1 MMNRTIGL
9 DFKGG
14 LHRYCNTDVG
24 VDIAAH
30 IAPSGISFDRCNRL
44 AVKLNR
50 ESAGHG
56 VRFAVGSHADATIHI
71 GKTDA
76 FNRFGRFAGLA
87 EGIGSGDAFVLLD
100 DSSSDDELLTV
111 IRHEAGHL
119 LGTLDHGGMG
129 LERYA
134 SVINYTYNVDK
145 PKSNSSHYDYYL
157 YAVRTIN
164 QRINDQFYPVGVY
177 DGIIELEFYHDY
189 RIVQYL
195 WDRYDIDDGHGATQ
209 YVTED
214 SVYNNYRYASDCE
227 AYRINIY
234 GGYAMNCTAYS
245 IFISHQHEADTYVW
259 QSSIYDTNND
269 EYAQSNY
276 VFTNGGAVGCKS
288 EYLILY
294 GGAMAFECT
303 VSRSMSVEAV
313 EFEANG
319 EILWSRSEDCI
330 LVSNDEDH
338 GCRLDVGYGGTAL
351 NTLIKRNLNT
361 FIYTDWV
368 YIGNYDF
375 DEEKFNKLGYAEAI
389 DLTVENGEVYVY
401 KGGKL
406 HNATINGELH
416 AVEGAVLEGDIVC
429 ASVDL
434 EGVTPNDNITIKV
447 DLRDYA
453 QPFFEEWVDN
463 TYIEYYA
470 NYKTITRVYDP
481 ESIHY
486 FEWEEEYYP
495 YYTDLL
501 YVTNGYFDNKDGRFD
516 MKDVKHSF
524 SVDLGKVDA
533 KSLSKIVIDFDGTDA
548 YFDDGYFYFEYPH
561 ALVEVDDKE
570 YIPFTEY
577 DLPFQFK
584 GDKRNYSV
592 EYSWGGDIAFV
603 YDGSLV
609 GRTEEVLW
617 LSHGED
623 AKYDITLAPL
633 MLEAVGGEAEIQ
645 TDEGSITVAPLH
657 NSTLTVA
664 GDALGGVNMVV
675 SAENEQHRDLTCD
688 LELLVVPE
696 ELPIVG
702 KIGAKEYANMLRKA
716 QKGRLSKVS
725 AQFPHNLHAIVLDMP
740 IDLTNVGATLSA
752 DWTTHEAEMKLQGK
766 LEWKWNKETA
776 GTGKNVKLVI
786 DLSGDNYFSITTK
799 NNKYDWKL
807 VGEMKLPDF
816 KQGKFGFSNMVF
828 RVDTVKQSFFA
839 STYVQLPGFNYSF
852 GGDITIV
859 KGSIESIHIGVD
871 GLNVMLWSTGLY
883 LQAMAGGFSGLTNP
897 RQKFG
902 FDGKLGLTFGRKMS
916 MPAIE
921 WLGIDGG
928 EFSLAEINLE
938 TTINIAGEYTG
949 KATISQQC
957 DLIKGEGEL
966 HISKGD
972 FSIKGDISLLAG
984 CFSGGLSIKASNGN
998 FTVSG
1003 NGTMALPREKVLGLL
1018 AGLGGSVNIRA
1029 NFNDESNAKSY
1040 VMAWRNAEL
1049 FGNKFTVGIKCS
1061 FDGTVKRLSHT
1072 DLLGGDDFN
1081 PPDDQNGKTRNG
1093 DASTSA
1099 TYIVETSGLTLFQ
1112 INFTVDGAYASLTY
1126 GLNEYFQA
1134 DIAAGIYDDIQIVD
1148 ELSGESDDG
1157 TILTI
1162 AVNNAGLGEWIV
1174 SAYGDENAT
1183 FGAYAYGGSTPEP
1196 IITSITVG
1204 EDARSATIYYTL
1216 GDLSALENA
1225 VVSVFRN
1232 DGDAMGY
1239 EGMLIGSFSA
1249 AEANGVFDYDLG
1261 ESAGGAYAFYMM
1273 VESDNLTPAY
1283 SEISGLYNFRIVDD
1297 EAPDQIQLVNAVWR
1311 SSGTELTWD
1320 VPYDDNGVAGYK
1332 IRFYAGDEDWFFVD
1346 DEDLVERNVKT
1357 PSFIFDDV
1365 PNGTYSYQV
1374 AAYDAEGNLGAWSV
1388 QESAIVLTN
1397 ANAIYKNTTITEDL
1411 ELATYE
1417 SAYNIV
1423 ATEAKLTT
1431 AENSL
1436 VSASTIGGDAE
1447 ISGILENSIVNG
1459 MATLLEGG
1467 NAIDI
1472 TVNGDFTVYGTADG
1486 ITVAEG
1492 GRLTIENG
1500 GVGMNVTVEA
1510 GGALFLMDGAEYDN
1524 VTVDYDATLT
1534 IPDSG
1539 VIRLEGDIFTAS
1551 PISTYCTINGNG
1563 NAIHFEQYKQTDE
1576 FTRKNGAFYDDT
1588 ALVTNLDK
1596 FLGNAL
1602 DIIIDTASYGEFKIA
1617 DAADYVTSGISVT
1630 DHATGNSVLLD
1641 LDMPNAL
1648 GGTFCTLH
1656 KDADGLWLNV
1666 HNPNEWDHKNI
1677 TIGTGGDY
1685 PGTFKL
1691 EGQWAQNVKVVNN
1704 GRFTCDDGAVVD
1716 GLVIDGG
1723 GSNNATA
1730 TVENAIVTNAVLNNG
1745 TFYLNDG
1752 GHVTNIMVNGGN
1764 LVLGDGTLDD
1774 AFIGTNGRM
1783 EIAQTS
1789 NPILTGTITVQ
1800 GGVYLSNSHAP
1811 IETNAHFVFDL
1822 EGRNVNNDNYFISE
1836 GTVFTG
1842 NTTYSLLLP
1851 EHPET
1856 GYYCITNI
1864 STDSPVFETFS
1875 ITVTTANGNVLGDL
1889 TINGDAICS
1898 NGFEYSLYNQDATI
1912 YFNVNESSEPYEITT
1927 QEWDGADGT
1936 YIVEYSRDDFQTAV
1950 RVSVDSTAVDSF
1962 AMPSGD
1968 YQWRVRPQD
1977 SGEWTAEGTLAVKDE
1992 KDNDPKHIA
2001 SNDNAITDVFFTKP
2015 RGTWNGGFKA
2025 FHNGSMDGWQ
2035 GTNESVSLRD
2045 KNKLADI
2052 IEGSNDANVLL
2063 MTDDANGD
2071 ALFVDDIY
2079 SALPGDILEQQS
2091 RLAKIDEIR
2100 AGAGDDIVDLTSQ
2113 EFMYVGG
2120 GMTVRGGL
2128 GDDVIWANNGD
2139 NWLFGDTGNDR
2150 LVGAAGNDV
2159 ISGGA
2164 GNDSLHGGGGND
2176 IFAFGGDWGKDTVEQ
2191 LANGKVTLWF
2201 DNGDESKWDAT
2212 TLTYQDGDKSV
2223 HVSGVAAEAVT
2234 LKFGDDGSGKFTD
2247 LLSAGAF
2254 AEFTSEKIFEDR
2266 NRGMLA

>member
-786 DLSGDNYFSITTK
+786 DLSGDNYF
-799 NNKYDWKL
+799 
-807 VGEMKLPDF
+807 
-816 KQGKFGFSNMVF
+816 
-828 RVDTVKQSFFA
+828 
-839 STYVQLPGFNYSF
+839 
-852 GGDITIV
+852 
-859 KGSIESIHIGVD
+859 
-871 GLNVMLWSTGLY
+871 
-883 LQAMAGGFSGLTNP
+883 
-897 RQKFG
+897 
-902 FDGKLGLTFGRKMS
+902 
-916 MPAIE
+916 
-921 WLGIDGG
+921 
-928 EFSLAEINLE
+928 
-938 TTINIAGEYTG
+938 
-949 KATISQQC
+949 
-957 DLIKGEGEL
+957 
-966 HISKGD
+966 
-972 FSIKGDISLLAG
+972 
-984 CFSGGLSIKASNGN
+984 
-998 FTVSG
+998 
-1003 NGTMALPREKVLGLL
+1003 
-1018 AGLGGSVNIRA
+1018 
-1029 NFNDESNAKSY
+1029 
-1040 VMAWRNAEL
+1040 
-1049 FGNKFTVGIKCS
+1049 
-1061 FDGTVKRLSHT
+1061 
-1072 DLLGGDDFN
+1072 
-1081 PPDDQNGKTRNG
+1081 
-1093 DASTSA
+1093 
-1099 TYIVETSGLTLFQ
+1099 
-1112 INFTVDGAYASLTY
+1112 
-1126 GLNEYFQA
+1126 
-1134 DIAAGIYDDIQIVD
+1134 
-1148 ELSGESDDG
+1148 
-1157 TILTI
+1157 
-1162 AVNNAGLGEWIV
+1162 
-1174 SAYGDENAT
+1174 
-1183 FGAYAYGGSTPEP
+1183 
-1196 IITSITVG
+1196 
-1204 EDARSATIYYTL
+1204 
-1216 GDLSALENA
+1216 
-1225 VVSVFRN
+1225 
-1232 DGDAMGY
+1232 
-1239 EGMLIGSFSA
+1239 
-1249 AEANGVFDYDLG
+1249 
-1261 ESAGGAYAFYMM
+1261 
-1273 VESDNLTPAY
+1273 
-1283 SEISGLYNFRIVDD
+1283 
-1297 EAPDQIQLVNAVWR
+1297 
-1311 SSGTELTWD
+1311 
-1320 VPYDDNGVAGYK
+1320 
-1332 IRFYAGDEDWFFVD
+1332 
-1346 DEDLVERNVKT
+1346 
-1357 PSFIFDDV
+1357 
-1365 PNGTYSYQV
+1365 
-1374 AAYDAEGNLGAWSV
+1374 
-1388 QESAIVLTN
+1388 
-1397 ANAIYKNTTITEDL
+1397 
-1411 ELATYE
+1411 
-1417 SAYNIV
+1417 
-1423 ATEAKLTT
+1423 
-1431 AENSL
+1431 
-1436 VSASTIGGDAE
+1436 
-1447 ISGILENSIVNG
+1447 
-1459 MATLLEGG
+1459 
-1467 NAIDI
+1467 
-1472 TVNGDFTVYGTADG
+1472 
-1486 ITVAEG
+1486 
-1492 GRLTIENG
+1492 
-1500 GVGMNVTVEA
+1500 
-1510 GGALFLMDGAEYDN
+1510 
-1524 VTVDYDATLT
+1524 
-1534 IPDSG
+1534 
-1539 VIRLEGDIFTAS
+1539 
-1551 PISTYCTINGNG
+1551 
-1563 NAIHFEQYKQTDE
+1563 
-1576 FTRKNGAFYDDT
+1576 
-1588 ALVTNLDK
+1588 
-1596 FLGNAL
+1596 
-1602 DIIIDTASYGEFKIA
+1602 
-1617 DAADYVTSGISVT
+1617 
-1630 DHATGNSVLLD
+1630 
-1641 LDMPNAL
+1641 
-1648 GGTFCTLH
+1648 
-1656 KDADGLWLNV
+1656 
-1666 HNPNEWDHKNI
+1666 
-1677 TIGTGGDY
+1677 
-1685 PGTFKL
+1685 
-1691 EGQWAQNVKVVNN
+1691 
-1704 GRFTCDDGAVVD
+1704 
-1716 GLVIDGG
+1716 
-1723 GSNNATA
+1723 
-1730 TVENAIVTNAVLNNG
+1730 
-1745 TFYLNDG
+1745 
-1752 GHVTNIMVNGGN
+1752 
-1764 LVLGDGTLDD
+1764 
-1774 AFIGTNGRM
+1774 
-1783 EIAQTS
+1783 
-1789 NPILTGTITVQ
+1789 
-1800 GGVYLSNSHAP
+1800 
-1811 IETNAHFVFDL
+1811 
-1822 EGRNVNNDNYFISE
+1822 
-1836 GTVFTG
+1836 
-1842 NTTYSLLLP
+1842 
-1851 EHPET
+1851 
-1856 GYYCITNI
+1856 
-1864 STDSPVFETFS
+1864 
-1875 ITVTTANGNVLGDL
+1875 
-1889 TINGDAICS
+1889 
-1898 NGFEYSLYNQDATI
+1898 
-1912 YFNVNESSEPYEITT
+1912 
-1927 QEWDGADGT
+1927 
-1936 YIVEYSRDDFQTAV
+1936 
-1950 RVSVDSTAVDSF
+1950 
-1962 AMPSGD
+1962 
-1968 YQWRVRPQD
+1968 
-1977 SGEWTAEGTLAVKDE
+1977 
-1992 KDNDPKHIA
+1992 
-2001 SNDNAITDVFFTKP
+2001 
-2015 RGTWNGGFKA
+2015 
-2025 FHNGSMDGWQ
+2025 
-2035 GTNESVSLRD
+2035 
-2045 KNKLADI
+2045 
-2052 IEGSNDANVLL
+2052 
-2063 MTDDANGD
+2063 
-2071 ALFVDDIY
+2071 
-2079 SALPGDILEQQS
+2079 
-2091 RLAKIDEIR
+2091 
-2100 AGAGDDIVDLTSQ
+2100 
-2113 EFMYVGG
+2113 
-2120 GMTVRGGL
+2120 
-2128 GDDVIWANNGD
+2128 
-2139 NWLFGDTGNDR
+2139 
-2150 LVGAAGNDV
+2150 
-2159 ISGGA
+2159 
-2164 GNDSLHGGGGND
+2164 
-2176 IFAFGGDWGKDTVEQ
+2176 
-2191 LANGKVTLWF
+2191 
-2201 DNGDESKWDAT
+2201 
-2212 TLTYQDGDKSV
+2212 
-2223 HVSGVAAEAVT
+2223 
-2234 LKFGDDGSGKFTD
+2234 
-2247 LLSAGAF
+2247 
-2254 AEFTSEKIFEDR
+2254 
-2266 NRGMLA
+2266 

>member
-1 MMNRTIGL
+1 MMNRTIEL
-9 DFKGG
+9 DFNGG

-30 IAPSGISFDRCNRL
+30 IAPSGITSNRCNRL

-129 LERYA
+129 LARYA
-134 SVINYTYNVDK
+134 SVVNYTYDVDK
-145 PKSNSSHYDYYL
+145 PRSNYSDYDYYL
-157 YAVRTIN
+157 YAVKTVN
-164 QRINDQFYPVGVY
+164 QRINDQFLPVGIY
-177 DGIIELEFYHDY
+177 DRTIDLESFNDY
-189 RIVQYL
+189 RIVQYF
-195 WDRYDIDDGHGATQ
+195 WDLYDIDEGHEDTQ

-214 SVYNNYRYASDCE
+214 SVYDNYRYASDCE
-227 AYRINIY
+227 AVTFRIY
-234 GGYAMNCTAYS
+234 GGYAMNCIANTIS
-245 IFISHQHEADTYVW
+245 VSHQVEADTYVW
-259 QSSIYDTNND
+259 QRSTYDTYND
-269 EYAQSNY
+269 EYSYSNY
-276 VFTNGGAVGCKS
+276 VFTYGGAVGCKTES
-288 EYLILY
+288 LLLP
-294 GGAMAFECT
+294 GGGSAFECT
-303 VSRSMSVEAV
+303 VSQYLSVGAV

-319 EILWSRSEDCI
+319 EILWGRAEDCI
-330 LVSNDEDH
+330 MVSTDEDQ
-338 GCRLDVGYGGTAL
+338 CCSLDVGYGGTAL
-351 NTLIKRNLNT
+351 NTLIKRNPYDPELKNH
-361 FIYTDWV
+361 V
-368 YIGNYDF
+368 NIGNSYE
-375 DEEKFNKLGYAEAI
+375 EEKFNKFGYAEAI
-389 DLTVENGEVYVY
+389 DLTVENGMVYVY
-401 KGGKL
+401 DGGKL
-406 HNATINGELH
+406 HNATIDGELY
-416 AVEGAVLEGDIVC
+416 AVAGAVLEGDITC
-429 ASVDL
+429 TNAYL
-434 EGVTPNDNITIKV
+434 EGVKPTDNITIKV

-453 QPFFEEWVDN
+453 KPFFEEWVDN
-463 TYIEYYA
+463 THIEYYA

-481 ESIHY
+481 ESIQY
-486 FEWEEEYYP
+486 FEWEGEYYP

-501 YVTNGYFDNKDGRFD
+501 TVTNGYFDNKDGRFD

-524 SVDLGKVDA
+524 SVSLGKVDELA
-533 KSLSKIVIDFDGTDA
+533 LSKIVIDFDGTDA
-548 YFDDGYFYFEYPH
+548 YFDDGYFYFEYPYQE
-561 ALVEVDDKE
+561 VEVDDE
-570 YIPFTEY
+570 VYIPFTEY
-577 DLPFQFK
+577 DLPFKFK

-592 EYSWGGDIAFV
+592 EYSWRGIAFV

-657 NSTLTVA
+657 NSTVTVA
-664 GDALGGVNMVV
+664 GNALGGVNMVV
-675 SAENEQHRDLTCD
+675 SAENADHRDLTCD
-688 LELLVVPE
+688 VELLVVPE
-696 ELPIVG
+696 EIPIVG
-702 KIGAKEYANMLRKA
+702 KIGAKEFSNMLRKA

-766 LEWKWNKETA
+766 LEWNWKNETA
-776 GTGKNVKLVI
+776 GSGKNVKLVI

-883 LQAMAGGFSGLTNP
+883 LQAMAGGFSGFTNP
-897 RQKFG
+897 RKKFG
-902 FDGKLGLTFGRKMS
+902 FEGKLGLTFGPKKTIPS
-916 MPAIE
+916 IE

-928 EFSLAEINLE
+928 EFYLAEINLE
-938 TTINIAGEYTG
+938 TAINISGEYTG
-949 KATISQQC
+949 KATITQPC

-984 CFSGGLSIKASNGN
+984 CFSGGLSIKASGGN

-1061 FDGTVKRLSHT
+1061 FDGTVKRLSYT

-1093 DASTSA
+1093 DASASA

-1126 GLNEYFQA
+1126 GMTEYFQA
-1134 DIAAGIYDDIQIVD
+1134 DIAAGNYEDIQIVN
-1148 ELSGESDDG
+1148 ELSGVSDDG
-1157 TILTI
+1157 AILTI

-1174 SAYGDENAT
+1174 NAYGDENAT

-1232 DGDAMGY
+1232 DGDAAGY

-1249 AEANGVFDYDLG
+1249 DEATGVFGYDLG

-1273 VESDNLTPAY
+1273 VESDNLSPAY

-1320 VPYDDNGVAGYK
+1320 APYDDNGVAGYK
-1332 IRFYAGDEDWFFVD
+1332 IRFFAGDEDWFFVD
-1346 DEDLVERNVKT
+1346 DEDLVERDIKT

-1374 AAYDAEGNLGAWSV
+1374 AAYDAEGNLSAWSV
-1388 QESAIVLTN
+1388 QESTLVLTN

-1411 ELATYE
+1411 ALATYE

-1423 ATEAKLTT
+1423 ATAAKLTT

-1436 VSASTIGGDAE
+1436 VSASTIGNAE
-1447 ISGILENSIVNG
+1447 ISGILENSVVNG
-1459 MATLLEGG
+1459 KATLLESG
-1467 NAIDI
+1467 NAFGI
-1472 TVNGDFTVYGTADG
+1472 TVNDDFTVFGTADG
-1486 ITVAEG
+1486 ITVADG

-1500 GVGMNVTVEA
+1500 GVGVNITVEA
-1510 GGALFLMDGAEYDN
+1510 GGALYLMDGAEYDN
-1524 VTVDYDATLT
+1524 ISVAYDASLF

-1563 NAIHFEQYKQTDE
+1563 HAIHFEQYKQFDYYIQEDGTFCDE
-1576 FTRKNGAFYDDT
+1576 M
-1588 ALVTNLDK
+1588 ALVTNMDK

-1602 DIIIDTASYGEFKIA
+1602 DIVIDTASYGDFKIA
-1617 DAADYVTSGISVT
+1617 DTTGHFTGGLSVT
-1630 DHATGNSVLLD
+1630 DHATGKSVLLD

-1648 GGTFCTLH
+1648 GGTFCTLY
-1656 KDADGLWLNV
+1656 KESDGLWLNV

-1685 PGTFKL
+1685 QGPFRLDGK
-1691 EGQWAQNVKVVNN
+1691 WAQNVTVVNN
-1704 GRFTCDDGAVVD
+1704 GRFTCDDDAVVD
-1716 GLVIDGG
+1716 GLVIDDG
-1723 GSNNATA
+1723 GSNNATV
-1730 TVENAIVTNAVLNNG
+1730 TIGNAIVTNATLNNG
-1745 TFYLNDG
+1745 TFNLNDG
-1752 GHVTNIMVNGGN
+1752 GHVTDIVVNGGN

-1783 EIAQTS
+1783 EITQTG

-1800 GGVYLSNSHAP
+1800 GGIHLSSNHAP

-1822 EGRNVNNDNYFISE
+1822 EGRDVNNDSYFLSE
-1836 GTVFTG
+1836 GAVFTG

-1856 GYYCITNI
+1856 GYYCITHI

-1889 TINGDAICS
+1889 TINGDAIRS
-1898 NGFEYSLYNQDATI
+1898 NGFEYSLYNQDANI
-1912 YFNVNESSEPYEITT
+1912 YFDVNESTEPYEITT

-1950 RVSVDSTAVDSF
+1950 RVSVDTTAIDAF

-1977 SGEWTAEGTLAVKDE
+1977 SGEWTAGEPLVVKDE
-1992 KDNDPKHIA
+1992 KDNDPKHIV
-2001 SNDNAITDVFFTKP
+2001 SNDNAIADVFFAKS
-2015 RGTWNGGFKA
+2015 RGTWNGGFEA
-2025 FHNGSMDGWQ
+2025 FHNGSMNGWQ
-2035 GTNESVSLRD
+2035 GTNESVLLRD

-2052 IEGSNDANVLL
+2052 IEGSDDANVLL

-2091 RLAKIDEIR
+2091 RLAKIDEIC
-2100 AGAGDDIVDLTSQ
+2100 AGAGNDIVDLTSQ
-2113 EFMYVGG
+2113 AFAYVGG

-2128 GDDVIWANNGD
+2128 GDDAIWANNGD
-2139 NWLFGDTGNDR
+2139 NWLFGDAGNDR

-2159 ISGGA
+2159 IVGGA

-2176 IFAFGGDWGKDTVEQ
+2176 IFAFGGDWGQDNVEQ

-2201 DNGDESKWDAT
+2201 ANGDESKWNET
-2212 TLTYQDGDKSV
+2212 TLTYTDGDNSV
-2223 HVSGVAAEAVT
+2223 KVTGVVAENI
-2234 LKFGDDGSGKFTD
+2234 LRIFGDDGSEKYTD